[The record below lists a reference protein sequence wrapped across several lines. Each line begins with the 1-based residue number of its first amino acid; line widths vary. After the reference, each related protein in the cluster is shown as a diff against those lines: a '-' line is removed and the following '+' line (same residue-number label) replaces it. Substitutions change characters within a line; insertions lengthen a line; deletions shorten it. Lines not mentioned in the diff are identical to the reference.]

1 MKGMKLLLVED
12 DLALGE
18 ALRQSLQAAGY
29 AVVWVRQLA
38 QGQSQWQGAGV
49 HAVLLDLNLPD
60 GRGQDLLG
68 TMRRRGD
75 RLPVL
80 VITARD
86 AVADR
91 VAALQSGA
99 DDYVIK
105 PFATEELLARIGAQ
119 LRRAHNVDAHRMTW
133 GPWTIDLQDAT
144 ACDAEGAATQ
154 LTPRELAILREL
166 LLAGGRVVAREVLV
180 DRVWGA
186 DESPSDGAIE
196 YQIHGLRRKLGPG
209 AVRTLRGIGYAIG
222 AQGGF
227 RAR

>member
-18 ALRQSLQAAGY
+18 ALRQSLLGAGY
-29 AVVWVRQLA
+29 SVVWVRQLA
-38 QGQSQWQGAGV
+38 QGRAQWQSGGM

-60 GRGQDLLG
+60 GRGQDLLQ
-68 TMRRRGD
+68 TMRRLGD

-91 VAALQSGA
+91 VAALHAGA

-119 LRRAHNVDAHRMTW
+119 LRRAHGIDMHCVTW
-133 GPWTIDLQDAT
+133 GPWTIHLQDAT
-144 ACDAEGAATQ
+144 ARSTEGQEAT

-196 YQIHGLRRKLGPG
+196 YQIHGLRRKLGTG
-209 AVRTLRGIGYAIG
+209 TVRTLRGIGYAL
-222 AQGGF
+222 GGQ
-227 RAR
+227 